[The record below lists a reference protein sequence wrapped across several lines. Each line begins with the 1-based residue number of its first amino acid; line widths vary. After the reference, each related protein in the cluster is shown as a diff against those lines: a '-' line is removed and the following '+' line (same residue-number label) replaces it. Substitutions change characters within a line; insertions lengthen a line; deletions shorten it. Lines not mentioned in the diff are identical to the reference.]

1 MKTPTRP
8 QAQLKTA
15 TGFEHGHVEVLRA
28 ASAAAA
34 FSSACFKTAT
44 GFKTDTAQL
53 QAAASAAAWSASTV
67 RAAWAAP
74 ASL

>member
-1 MKTPTRP
+1 MADGGGGP
-8 QAQLKTA
+8 QPWVRRW
-15 TGFEHGHVEVLRA
+15 GCSVELPPVSL

-34 FSSACFKTAT
+34 FSSACFKTGT

>member
-8 QAQLKTA
+8 HAQLKTA

-34 FSSACFKTAT
+34 FSSACFKTGT
-44 GFKTDTAQL
+44 GFKRDTAQL